1 MSRFNGVLAFAAV
14 LATLMAGIAGA
25 DARPGFGGSFGSR
38 GTRTFSPPPITRTAP
53 NPAGPME
60 RSMTQP
66 ARPTPGLA
74 PTPVTRPGFF
84 NRPGFFGGLLTG
96 FLGAGLLGL
105 LFGNGLFGG
114 MAGFAGIIGLLLQ
127 IGLIVIVGRLIFA
140 WWQRRNGFAM
150 AGGPSLHDA
159 QGLTRANLGGGAGP
173 AGPPA
178 VPVPI
183 TPADYDSFERL
194 LHDVTLAYGSAD
206 LGRLRGMLTPEMFS
220 YMADDLGGYASRG
233 LVNETSDVALLQGD
247 LAEAWREGDSDY
259 ATVAMRYRVKD
270 ALVDRASGHIVE
282 GSREPQEVTEL
293 WTFGRARGGDWL
305 LSAIQQAH

>member
-1 MSRFNGVLAFAAV
+1 MRLVAGRSLLRRPALSPALKIGGPDTYMFGVKFTLEATTMSRFNGVLAFAAV

-105 LFGNGLFGG
+105 L
-114 MAGFAGIIGLLLQ
+114 
-127 IGLIVIVGRLIFA
+127 
-140 WWQRRNGFAM
+140 
-150 AGGPSLHDA
+150 
-159 QGLTRANLGGGAGP
+159 
-173 AGPPA
+173 
-178 VPVPI
+178 
-183 TPADYDSFERL
+183 
-194 LHDVTLAYGSAD
+194 
-206 LGRLRGMLTPEMFS
+206 
-220 YMADDLGGYASRG
+220 
-233 LVNETSDVALLQGD
+233 
-247 LAEAWREGDSDY
+247 
-259 ATVAMRYRVKD
+259 
-270 ALVDRASGHIVE
+270 
-282 GSREPQEVTEL
+282 
-293 WTFGRARGGDWL
+293 
-305 LSAIQQAH
+305 